1 MTKRKCRGS
10 IRGPCSSSE
19 SGIGTGRFWW
29 ASPSP
34 EPSSPSSLSVSPV
47 TTPDLFR
54 LRFLAAYTKILIFS
68 FDQTCCPLIYNSQRK
83 MRRTLPS
90 FRGTRNTRGNFSNR
104 QTLDFICYNAY
115 LVPIPVFSDDLE
127 NPNLHELR
135 RDMETT
141 L

>member
-1 MTKRKCRGS
+1 
-10 IRGPCSSSE
+10 
-19 SGIGTGRFWW
+19 
-29 ASPSP
+29 
-34 EPSSPSSLSVSPV
+34 
-47 TTPDLFR
+47 
-54 LRFLAAYTKILIFS
+54 
-68 FDQTCCPLIYNSQRK
+68 

-104 QTLDFICYNAY
+104 QTLDFIYYNAY

-141 L
+141 LWLILEIGDLRKHRLNYLIS